1 MKFVST
7 STHREEGHHVE
18 TASDI
23 KVAARDLKFFQAIN
37 EALDLCM
44 RSDPAVYLM
53 GLGVPDPK
61 GIFGTTLGLKEK
73 YGPSR
78 VLDMPT
84 SENGMTGIAI
94 GSALVGMRPIMVHQR
109 IEFALLAIE
118 QIVNQAAKWH
128 YMFAGKACVP
138 LVIRLVIGRGW
149 GQGPQHS
156 QSLQSWFAH
165 VPGLKVIMP
174 ATPYDAK
181 GLLISAIEDN
191 NPVIFLEHRW
201 LHNTYGPVP
210 EQIYRVP
217 LGKARLARA
226 GTDLTFVA
234 ISYMVLEA
242 LRAAEIL
249 ARAGIQ
255 AEVIDVRSL
264 RPLDAD
270 LILNSVR
277 KTGRLIAVDTGWK
290 AAGMSAEIVALAAEE
305 ALQSLKSNPRRV
317 GLFDS
322 SVPTTPGLAKYCYP
336 RATDLVRLACEVL
349 KIPDTDLG
357 RLEEDTSVPLDVPE
371 ISFAGPF

>member
-1 MKFVST
+1 MST
-7 STHREEGHHVE
+7 STHPKEALHIE
-18 TASDI
+18 TASGPNTA
-23 KVAARDLKFFQAIN
+23 VRDLKFFQAIN
-37 EALDLCM
+37 EALDLSM
-44 RSDPAVYLM
+44 GSDPSVYLM

-61 GIFGTTLGLKEK
+61 GIFGTTLGLKDK

-94 GSALVGMRPIMVHQR
+94 GSALVGMRPVMVHQR
-109 IEFALLAIE
+109 IEFALLSIE

-165 VPGLKVIMP
+165 IPGLKVVMP

-181 GLLISAIEDN
+181 GLLISAVEDN

-210 EQIYRVP
+210 EEIYRVP
-217 LGKARLARA
+217 LGKARVART
-226 GTDLTFVA
+226 GKDLTFVG

-242 LRAAEIL
+242 LRAADIL

-255 AEVIDVRSL
+255 AEVIDVRTL
-264 RPLDAD
+264 RPLDKD
-270 LILNSVR
+270 TILNSVR
-277 KTGRLIAVDTGWK
+277 KTGHLIAVDTGWK
-290 AAGMSAEIVALAAEE
+290 PVGMSAEIVALAAEE
-305 ALQSLKSNPRRV
+305 AFHSLKTNPRRV
-317 GLFDS
+317 GLLDS
-322 SVPTTPGLAKYCYP
+322 PVPTTPSLSKYCYP
-336 RATDLVRLACEVL
+336 RARDLVKLACEVL
-349 KIPDTDLG
+349 KISSTDLD
-357 RLEEDTSVPLDVPE
+357 LSEENTSVPFDVPD